1 MRGES
6 QAMCQQPVGT
16 KANSAVSQLPPQQPL
31 SQRTLPPGS
40 VGPHPRS
47 RQAALLGGLGGYGK
61 RSRPGPSLAV
71 PTPASPPCLDVL
83 GSDPLAG
90 LPLVAS
96 RQRLRAVG
104 GGAPGPPHLASPRL
118 PNSVRLPTREAVMA
132 CASVRDSDQGLS
144 GGGHG
149 FTCAGKKRRQGPR
162 SQHPAWASNLAK

>member
-61 RSRPGPSLAV
+61 RS
-71 PTPASPPCLDVL
+71 DL
-83 GSDPLAG
+83 GR
-90 LPLVAS
+90 VS
-96 RQRLRAVG
+96 RFLRQLHLRAWMCLAATPWPGSGWWPQGSASGLWGVVLLG
-104 GGAPGPPHLASPRL
+104 PLTSPAPGFPTVCGFPP
-118 PNSVRLPTREAVMA
+118 
-132 CASVRDSDQGLS
+132 
-144 GGGHG
+144 
-149 FTCAGKKRRQGPR
+149 GKP
-162 SQHPAWASNLAK
+162 